1 MAFAPRFFGLSVTA
15 RQGEAGEPSTRH
27 HRRGVMHGG
36 STYHLP
42 SYPQHNVTPSPL
54 HPMQLLKPFDGRRPH
69 PKGHADGAP
78 HRASSQDEN
87 NSADRKNLPSFIV
100 SPLLPLP
107 PSLFATRYG
116 DHDNKMCGEGGCCS
130 LLLLRRPRHPALTII
145 ETAPW
150 FPEEK
155 LLPLLKLSTSRDT
168 EKRDQKRLQPRA
180 NCSPLSSHAMRV
192 IVTATVVAPSSRA
205 RNWKWIVAAHGR
217 TPLISPSF
225 GLALFDE
232 IMQAI

>member
-1 MAFAPRFFGLSVTA
+1 MPT
-15 RQGEAGEPSTRH
+15 E
-27 HRRGVMHGG
+27 
-36 STYHLP
+36 
-42 SYPQHNVTPSPL
+42 
-54 HPMQLLKPFDGRRPH
+54 
-69 PKGHADGAP
+69 

-107 PSLFATRYG
+107 PSLFATRYD
-116 DHDNKMCGEGGCCS
+116 DHDNKMCGEGGCGCS
-130 LLLLRRPRHPALTII
+130 LLLQRRRRHPALTII

-155 LLPLLKLSTSRDT
+155 MLSLLKLSTSKDM

-192 IVTATVVAPSSRA
+192 IVIATVVAPSSRA
-205 RNWKWIVAAHGR
+205 RNWKLIVAAHGR
-217 TPLISPSF
+217 IPSYHHLLGWRCSMKSCRQFRNLRLMNRARLSLPPLPSRRIF
-225 GLALFDE
+225 LRE
-232 IMQAI
+232 